1 MYLLMIGIRP
11 TPADTTGD
19 PCRIVAI
26 PGSNRKEGTPKEK
39 PMTE

>member
-1 MYLLMIGIRP
+1 MIGIRP

-26 PGSNRKEGTPKEK
+26 PCWDRKEGTPKQK
-39 PMTE
+39 PITE